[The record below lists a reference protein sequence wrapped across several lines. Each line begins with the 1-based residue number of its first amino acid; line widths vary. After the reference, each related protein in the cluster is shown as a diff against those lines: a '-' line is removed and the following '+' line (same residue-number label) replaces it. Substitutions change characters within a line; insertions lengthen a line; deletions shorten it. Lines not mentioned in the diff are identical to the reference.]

1 MKKIVIFATLLLIAS
16 ISAFAQ
22 DEYPKFELAG
32 LANMTRLDIQSLDN
46 ETTWGYAIG
55 MQYNV
60 NKWFGIVGEWGAAHG
75 ATDFT
80 FNSVNYPLDTRTQTL
95 LFGPRFSYRAKAVTV
110 FGHWLVGTGTNKLD
124 DDAGAFDYDSVTKW
138 QIAMAIGGG
147 VDINLGKSFAIRAAQ
162 FDWLPVDSDLTEVGL
177 DKGYLNNIR
186 YMFGAVFKF

>member
-55 MQYNV
+55 AQYNV
-60 NKWFGIVGEWGAAHG
+60 NKWFGIVGEWAAAHG
-75 ATDFT
+75 ETEFIVDGET
-80 FNSVNYPLDTRTQTL
+80 FPLDTRAQTI

-110 FGHWLVGTGTNKLD
+110 FGHWLVGAGTNKLD
-124 DDAGAFDYDSVTKW
+124 DDTGFFDYDSITKW
-138 QIAMAIGGG
+138 QVAMAIGGG
-147 VDINLGKSFAIRAAQ
+147 VDINLGKHFAIRPAQ
-162 FDWLPVDSDLTEVGL
+162 FDWLPVDSDLTEIGL
-177 DKGYLNNIR
+177 DKGYLNNVR
-186 YMFGAVFKF
+186 YMFGAVIKF